1 MVRSREVL
9 SISSLEISK
18 QRLDYCLAV
27 VLQRRVPVMDRK
39 FKVTYLVSF
48 LLQVL
53 VENLFTLII
62 IMSRFFNV
70 VTRESKE
77 QGVKKKV
84 EVVLKVQF
92 KQDFSYFM
100 WKGNFSYFIL

>member
-1 MVRSREVL
+1 MVRSREVV
-9 SISSLEISK
+9 SVSSLEISK

-27 VLQRRVPVMDRK
+27 VLQRQVPVMDRK

-77 QGVKKKV
+77 QAVKKK
-84 EVVLKVQF
+84 
-92 KQDFSYFM
+92 
-100 WKGNFSYFIL
+100 KGGGGS

>member
-1 MVRSREVL
+1 
-9 SISSLEISK
+9 
-18 QRLDYCLAV
+18 
-27 VLQRRVPVMDRK
+27 MDRK

-77 QGVKKKV
+77 QGVKKKG
-84 EVVLKVQF
+84 VVLNKVQF
-92 KQDFSYFM
+92 KQDSSYFM